1 MVNNILPVG
10 RLPKTFSEPG
20 GHDGRYHNHY
30 VLPLRRV
37 PEGSRPPRRP
47 ASPSVHCRGD
57 ERSPLLAAAFFGGN
71 VEASRS
77 FLDEY
82 GYIEKA
88 ISKSRFNRRLH
99 AIDSSLWL
107 QLFDLLAEV
116 FKQNNPDQSYVVD
129 SLPVAV
135 CDNIRIRR
143 SKLYPL
149 QEHGA
154 AFRGYIAS
162 KRRYFYGLRVHLVST
177 ASGEPVEFTLA
188 AASEAD
194 IRLFKELKLEL
205 PEGAIICADKGYTDY
220 HYEDLLE
227 DVGLHL
233 KARRCPCCRNIRFK
247 LPPIGELRPCAGW
260 ARDARFE
267 RGTIPPGP
275 SSANLETDRPHEVAV
290 LHLESQI
297 VQRRAVDPDPW
308 KLEAVIRIQP
318 GVHGIAACQ
327 PELAAASQDSGIIV
341 SQWVGDRVTLALAY
355 P

>member
-1 MVNNILPVG
+1 MDDTIITTYYLCDEFLKAIGHHDDQQV
-10 RLPKTFSEPG
+10 RLSTAE
-20 GHDGRYHNHY
+20 
-30 VLPLRRV
+30 VM
-37 PEGSRPPRRP
+37 
-47 ASPSVHCRGD
+47 SVA
-57 ERSPLLAAAFFGGN
+57 LVAATFFGGN

-82 GYIEKA
+82 GYIQKA

-99 AIDSSLWL
+99 AIDSSLWQ

-149 QEHGA
+149 QEHGE

-194 IRLFKELKLEL
+194 ISLFKELKLEL

-233 KARRCPCCRNIRFK
+233 KA
-247 LPPIGELRPCAGW
+247 
-260 ARDARFE
+260 
-267 RGTIPPGP
+267 
-275 SSANLETDRPHEVAV
+275 
-290 LHLESQI
+290 
-297 VQRRAVDPDPW
+297 QRRKRSKREMPAWVEFLSKPIRQYIETVFSKLSAMLAGKIHAVTPRGFEL
-308 KLEAVIRIQP
+308 KIVCFLLAFSIQ
-318 GVHGIAACQ
+318 C
-327 PELAAASQDSGIIV
+327 L
-341 SQWVGDRVTLALAY
+341 
-355 P
+355 

>member
-1 MVNNILPVG
+1 MEDTIITTYYLCDEFLKAIGHHDDQQV
-10 RLPKTFSEPG
+10 RLSTAE
-20 GHDGRYHNHY
+20 
-30 VLPLRRV
+30 VM
-37 PEGSRPPRRP
+37 
-47 ASPSVHCRGD
+47 SVA
-57 ERSPLLAAAFFGGN
+57 LLAAAFFGGN

-99 AIDSSLWL
+99 AIDSSLWQ

-129 SLPVAV
+129 SLPLAV

-149 QEHGA
+149 QEHGE

-194 IRLFKELKLEL
+194 ITLFKELKLEL
-205 PEGAIICADKGYTDY
+205 PEGAIICADKGYADY

-233 KARRCPCCRNIRFK
+233 KAQRKKNSKRPMPAWEEFLGKPIRQYIETVFSK
-247 LPPIGELRPCAGW
+247 LSAMFAGRIHAVTPRGFELK
-260 ARDARFE
+260 
-267 RGTIPPGP
+267 
-275 SSANLETDRPHEVAV
+275 
-290 LHLESQI
+290 I
-297 VQRRAVDPDPW
+297 VCFLLAFS
-308 KLEAVIRIQP
+308 IQ
-318 GVHGIAACQ
+318 C
-327 PELAAASQDSGIIV
+327 L
-341 SQWVGDRVTLALAY
+341 
-355 P
+355 

>member
-1 MVNNILPVG
+1 MDDTIITTYYLCDEFLKAIGHHDDPQV
-10 RLPKTFSEPG
+10 RLSTAE
-20 GHDGRYHNHY
+20 
-30 VLPLRRV
+30 VM
-37 PEGSRPPRRP
+37 
-47 ASPSVHCRGD
+47 SVA
-57 ERSPLLAAAFFGGN
+57 LLAAAFFGGN

-82 GYIEKA
+82 GYIERA

-99 AIDSSLWL
+99 AIDSSLWQ

-149 QEHGA
+149 QEHGE

-194 IRLFKELKLEL
+194 ISLFKDMDLEL

-233 KARRCPCCRNIRFK
+233 KAQRKKRSKRPMPVWEEFLGKPIRQYIETVFSK
-247 LPPIGELRPCAGW
+247 LSAMFAGRIHAVTPRGFELK
-260 ARDARFE
+260 
-267 RGTIPPGP
+267 
-275 SSANLETDRPHEVAV
+275 
-290 LHLESQI
+290 I
-297 VQRRAVDPDPW
+297 VCF
-308 KLEAVIRIQP
+308 L
-318 GVHGIAACQ
+318 
-327 PELAAASQDSGIIV
+327 
-341 SQWVGDRVTLALAY
+341 LAY
-355 P
+355 SIQCL